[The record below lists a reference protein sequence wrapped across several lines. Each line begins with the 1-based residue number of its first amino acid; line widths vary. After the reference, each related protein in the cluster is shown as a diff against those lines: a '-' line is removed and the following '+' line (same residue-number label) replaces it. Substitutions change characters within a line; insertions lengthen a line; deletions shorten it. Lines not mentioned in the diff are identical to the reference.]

1 MQSLKSVQQS
11 RVGIDRALSLG
22 AAARNLGESAMCS
35 AGAPF
40 LRNDEFNRPAGQN
53 TLPVHLDASCGQ
65 LSDNPVF
72 AHINRENLERPYL
85 SIAPPGLRGQG
96 DFNGVGRHMM
106 PQGLYQ
112 DDMRGNF
119 TRTYSTPN
127 DAQPHNNVRS
137 NSQDVIFQRVER
149 PFDFSHDAT
158 RSTRY

>member
-11 RVGIDRALSLG
+11 RVGIDRALSLS

-40 LRNDEFNRPAGQN
+40 LRNDEFGRPAGQN
-53 TLPVHLDASCGQ
+53 TLPVDLDAACGQ
-65 LSDNPVF
+65 LSDYPVS

-85 SIAPPGLRGQG
+85 TIAPPGLRGAG

-112 DDMRGNF
+112 DELRGNF
-119 TRTYSTPN
+119 VRTYSTAN
-127 DAQPHNNVRS
+127 DNAPQGQTRS
-137 NSQDVIFQRVER
+137 TSMDVIYQRVEK

-158 RSTRY
+158 RSTRF